1 MLPGVAVLR
10 PYKDWRNSRP
20 QRMADIVPRKFGNK
34 FADKTPTLRKNR
46 AGEAGVQC
54 GQFRRSG
61 MNRRKM
67 LSLLGV
73 SPALLAGAT
82 LDAQETKPKAAQKTT
97 AATGAHRVEGLNPK
111 GTPPPVQLFPM
122 APRLDSLD
130 GKTVWLIDT
139 GFEGGGFLLQQI
151 QLWFQQNMPT
161 VNAVFR
167 RKAGPYM
174 EDDPA
179 LWQEIKAKGHAAIMA
194 IGH

>member
-1 MLPGVAVLR
+1 
-10 PYKDWRNSRP
+10 
-20 QRMADIVPRKFGNK
+20 
-34 FADKTPTLRKNR
+34 
-46 AGEAGVQC
+46 
-54 GQFRRSG
+54 
-61 MNRRKM
+61 MNRRRM
-67 LSLLGV
+67 LSLLGA
-73 SPALLAGAT
+73 SPALLAGLPANA
-82 LDAQETKPKAAQKTT
+82 DQAKSKTNS
-97 AATGAHRVEGLNPK
+97 ASASSPVHKLEGLNPK

-130 GKTVWLIDT
+130 GKTVWLVDT

-151 QLWFQQNMPT
+151 QLWFKQNMPQ
-161 VNAVFR
+161 VNTAFR

>member
-1 MLPGVAVLR
+1 
-10 PYKDWRNSRP
+10 
-20 QRMADIVPRKFGNK
+20 
-34 FADKTPTLRKNR
+34 
-46 AGEAGVQC
+46 
-54 GQFRRSG
+54 

-67 LSLLGV
+67 LSLLGA
-73 SPALLAGAT
+73 SPALLAGLPAE
-82 LDAQETKPKAAQKTT
+82 AQQAKPKAAPKTT
-97 AATGAHRVEGLNPK
+97 AAATGAHRVAGLNPK

-151 QLWFQQNMPT
+151 QLWFQQNMPR